1 MAPGGSL
8 NIHGG
13 TIKIQ
18 NKGAEAKGAYAPSI
32 MVEGSSGTELV
43 RGVADISG
51 DAKSD
56 FGSLWVNCG
65 KVTANGGTYDH
76 AMVTTYGGE
85 LEVNNGKFQG
95 DVTVDAHASLV
106 VRSASAYFDG
116 KLTFEPYGS
125 GMLTNGNYK
134 HIITK
139 GATLGKL
146 SNNTLDDC

>member
-1 MAPGGSL
+1 
-8 NIHGG
+8 
-13 TIKIQ
+13 
-18 NKGAEAKGAYAPSI
+18 
-32 MVEGSSGTELV
+32 
-43 RGVADISG
+43 
-51 DAKSD
+51 
-56 FGSLWVNCG
+56 
-65 KVTANGGTYDH
+65 
-76 AMVTTYGGE
+76 MVTTYGGE

-146 SNNTLDDC
+146 SNNTLDVFYIGEDYQPKQAKTHILRLESTSTILATAEHARAERKPKRICRWTASEVMVILTRCWPWRRKKMVPACTC